1 VEVLVGSEVKAK
13 IEFSDEELAQI
24 AELVSEYFEVYSY
37 DADSP
42 SDKVLQNIYR
52 KIKGEQWTK

>member
-1 VEVLVGSEVKAK
+1 MEVLVGSEVKAK

-24 AELVSEYFEVYSY
+24 VELVSEYFEVYGY
-37 DADSP
+37 DTDSP

-52 KIKGEQWTK
+52 KIKGEQWIK

>member
-1 VEVLVGSEVKAK
+1 MVGSEVKAK

-24 AELVSEYFEVYSY
+24 VELVSEYFEVYGY

-52 KIKGEQWTK
+52 KIKGEQWIK

>member
-1 VEVLVGSEVKAK
+1 MEVLVGSGVKAK

-24 AELVSEYFEVYSY
+24 VELVSEYFEVYGY
-37 DADSP
+37 DTDSP

>member
-1 VEVLVGSEVKAK
+1 MVGSEVKAK

-24 AELVSEYFEVYSY
+24 VELVSEYFEVYGY
-37 DADSP
+37 DTDSP

-52 KIKGEQWTK
+52 KIKGEQWIK

>member
-1 VEVLVGSEVKAK
+1 VEVLVGGGVKAK

-24 AELVSEYFEVYSY
+24 AELVSEYFEVYGY
-37 DADSP
+37 DTDSP
-42 SDKVLQNIYR
+42 SDKVLQSICR

>member
-1 VEVLVGSEVKAK
+1 MLVGSGVKTK

-24 AELVSEYFEVYSY
+24 AELVSEYFEVYDY

-52 KIKGEQWTK
+52 KIKGEQWIK